1 MNSIKWIIY
10 KHIHFIQVPLWSS
23 ESTIIWAHAWTT
35 RILWFRTSVGCW
47 TNFWIRP
54 ANHFNELPNFQ
65 QKQQVGTRIKKGRIQ
80 SLCSLNCFAH
90 PSTQHQ
96 TLDSC
101 EKWRNVRIV
110 IVHIHKTRVT
120 YVAYF
125 LLKLLLHRTLDRWIV
140 QTLQPLNNNHDVLN
154 MWLSFW
160 KKNN

>member
-80 SLCSLNCFAH
+80 SLCSLNGFAH

-101 EKWRNVRIV
+101 EKLGNVRTV
-110 IVHIHKTRVT
+110 IVHIEIKPELLTLPIF
-120 YVAYF
+120 YWSYF
-125 LLKLLLHRTLDRWIV
+125 FTELLTGGSCKRFSRWTI
-140 QTLQPLNNNHDVLN
+140 T
-154 MWLSFW
+154 MMY
-160 KKNN
+160 